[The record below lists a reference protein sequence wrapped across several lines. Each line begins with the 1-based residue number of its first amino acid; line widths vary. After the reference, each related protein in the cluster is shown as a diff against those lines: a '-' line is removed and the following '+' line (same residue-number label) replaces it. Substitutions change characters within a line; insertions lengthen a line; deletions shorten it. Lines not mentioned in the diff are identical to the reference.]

1 MQDPPSASNA
11 YLVEL
16 GLELGGFGSDLQQL
30 GVKHTLLFNWVD
42 PLPVH
47 AVDTLGVWGL
57 LRVLCVCVC
66 VYVCVNAC
74 SSTTMLSCGLLSWLH
89 LLLISLIQAA
99 LVFKLNFLCADIEHY
114 CNAVDITCCLMSWF
128 SCAISAACTQTAL
141 CLACSCPS

>member
-1 MQDPPSASNA
+1 MGAAACVVCVQMYVCVCADICVRVSAH
-11 YLVEL
+11 LCIHVL
-16 GLELGGFGSDLQQL
+16 F
-30 GVKHTLLFNWVD
+30 VWKHV
-42 PLPVH
+42 
-47 AVDTLGVWGL
+47 
-57 LRVLCVCVC
+57 CVCVC